1 MPVVFEFNYTDLD
14 IIRLDSTSTAD
25 YVIYLFDGPFQ
36 YVGKDYANT
45 RFTVRNV
52 QSQSSSNISNIES
65 TYQFN
70 VSDAENNTLGVLQYS
85 FNYSQSGGGSVT
97 FVPELQGNVS
107 FACGMFQCY
116 RFGKV
121 TQKYDN
127 LSEGKPRFIRI
138 QAS

>member
-1 MPVVFEFNYTDLD
+1 MPVVFEYDYTDLD

-36 YVGKDYANT
+36 YVGKNYANT

-65 TYQFN
+65 TYQFS

-85 FNYSQSGGGSVT
+85 FNFVQEGSGIIT
-97 FVPELQGNVS
+97 TVPILTSNVS
-107 FACGMFQCY
+107 FASGIILCRQNDSVIQNF
-116 RFGKV
+116 
-121 TQKYDN
+121 DN
-127 LSEGKPRFIRI
+127 SIKKRTITISKRV
-138 QAS
+138 